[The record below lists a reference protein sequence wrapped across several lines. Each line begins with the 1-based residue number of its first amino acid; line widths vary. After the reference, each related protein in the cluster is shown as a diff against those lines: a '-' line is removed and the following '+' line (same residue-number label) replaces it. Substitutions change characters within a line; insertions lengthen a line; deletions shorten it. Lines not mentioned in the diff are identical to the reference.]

1 MESVDLMTEQMRFIV
16 RIDSNWQVSFACE
29 QDPGWS
35 VDPRQLPGGVAALGK
50 IGDKERGFF
59 PAPIVALH
67 LAHTPHEGLEAG
79 GDVAAIDDRY
89 RAILARAA
97 DRDTIETFGHY
108 LFDVL
113 LGPDLWAEMQQ
124 KAESLKV
131 RCLELALSWPD
142 DLNLHRLNWEL
153 MRSDDGF
160 LAVGTRKLAVAI
172 TRLVETQDVDA
183 PVQLN
188 VPPRVLFVVGTS
200 LVEKEIRP
208 GAELLGLLKQARQGR
223 AMRYRVLEQASPK
236 LLRKVVQTFKPEIVH
251 FICHGGINPDD
262 GRPYLDL
269 KTDEEDAETERYADA
284 LFYDLG
290 SGTSLPAIV
299 VLSACL
305 TAGPSDAERYVLA
318 AGHETAPMAT
328 TLVRKGIPIVLGMA
342 GRVADITCRVFARK
356 FGEAI
361 IKGESLVVA
370 SAEARQLAF
379 AEGRDPLTTADW
391 AFPAMF
397 MAQTVAADYTPVK
410 HRPSDDLWRT
420 IEGWITAYNLPRDPV
435 FCGREEF
442 MQKFHQLFETPGLS
456 NEDRFAD
463 EGPKRTLVAF
473 VGTTDVGHG
482 RTRLLQELAS
492 HAFRG
497 GNLPLLLTF
506 DTQDC
511 PKDLGQLV
519 LRFERAIS
527 TVRNEVLELGVARTS
542 QLAFLSGGARDT
554 SGLDPVLADELRI
567 AQEQL
572 TARAVKLAVRMDLET
587 LLRDARAKYPL
598 FAEGQV
604 VVLLDDVDRYGPLVP
619 LLFKQT
625 GGILD
630 ASGLGS
636 SSQPVPVVATCSLG
650 GDASETLLKPIAEGQ
665 TRLSWLE
672 TGWLLPFQDTGEDLL
687 AYELVLLNPFA
698 EHLLPGVSGVGWAF
712 NDDVEDD
719 VRTRWEGR
727 FRRTVRGIPQRF
739 NTDAFYLLADTGKD
753 AGFTIEADDEKLF
766 QQMPRSE

>member
-1 MESVDLMTEQMRFIV
+1 MESVDLVTEQIRFIV
-16 RIDSNWQVSFACE
+16 RIDSNWQVSVTCE
-29 QDPGWS
+29 QDASWT
-35 VDPRQLPGGVAALGK
+35 VDPQLHPGGAPALGK
-50 IGDKERGFF
+50 VGDKERGFF
-59 PAPIVALH
+59 PAPHVALH
-67 LAHTPHEGLEAG
+67 MPDTPHEGLEAG
-79 GDVAAIDDRY
+79 GDVAAIDGLY
-89 RAILARAA
+89 RAILAREA

-124 KAESLKV
+124 KAESVEAK
-131 RCLELALSWPD
+131 CLELALCWPD
-142 DLNLHRLNWEL
+142 DLDLHRLNWEL
-153 MRSDDGF
+153 MRSDDAF
-160 LAVGTRKLAVAI
+160 LAVGTRKLAVAM
-172 TRLVETQDVDA
+172 TRLVATQDVDGTQ
-183 PVQLN
+183 QLS

-200 LVEKEIRP
+200 LAEQEIRP

-223 AMRYRVLEQASPK
+223 AMRYRVLERASPK
-236 LLRKVVQTFKPEIVH
+236 LVRKVVQTFKPEIVH
-251 FICHGGINPDD
+251 FICHGGINAED

-269 KTDEEDAETERYADA
+269 QRDEEDADTERYADA
-284 LFYDLG
+284 LFYDLN
-290 SGTSLPAIV
+290 SGASLPTIV

-305 TAGPSDAERYVLA
+305 TAPSGAERYVLA

-328 TLVRKGIPIVLGMA
+328 TLVEKGIPIVLGMA

-379 AEGRDPLTTADW
+379 ADGRDPMTTPDW
-391 AFPAMF
+391 AFPSMF
-397 MAQTVAADYTPVK
+397 MAQSVAPDYTPVK

-442 MQKFHQLFETPGLS
+442 LQKFHQLFDTPGLS
-456 NEDRFAD
+456 NEERFED
-463 EGPKRTLVAF
+463 QVPKRTLVAF
-473 VGTTDVGHG
+473 VGTPEKGYG

-492 HAFRG
+492 QAFRG
-497 GNLPLLLTF
+497 GNLPVLLTF
-506 DTQDC
+506 DTEDC
-511 PKDLGQLV
+511 PKDLGKLV

-527 TVRNEVLELGVARTS
+527 TVRNEVLELGVPLTS
-542 QLAFLSGGARDT
+542 QLALLSGVGDT
-554 SGLDPVLADELRI
+554 SRLEPVLQDELRI
-567 AQEQL
+567 AQGEL
-572 TARAVKLAVRMDLET
+572 TVRAVKLAVSSDLET
-587 LLRDARAKYPL
+587 LLHDARAKYPL

-636 SSQPVPVVATCSLG
+636 SRQPAPVVATCSLG
-650 GDASETLLKPIAEGQ
+650 GDASETLLRPIAENQ

-672 TGWLLPFQDTGEDLL
+672 TGWLRPFQDTGEDLL

-698 EHLLPGVSGVGWAF
+698 DDLLPGVSGIGWAF
-712 NDDVEDD
+712 NDDVEDE

-727 FRRTVRGIPQRF
+727 FRRTVKGIPQRL
-739 NTDAFYLLADTGKD
+739 NTDVFYLLADTGKD

-766 QQMPRSE
+766 ARMPKTQ